1 MKLLHIR
8 LVGWTATFRLPLIYS
23 GTALTAPLPPYSTLL
38 GMIGN
43 MAAREIQP
51 DETRIGFT
59 FQSSGTAL
67 DLETSQRLMM
77 LKSGKLKPQSE
88 TGIIKRQFHI
98 NPILDLY
105 LNNLSFRK
113 YFENARNAP
122 CFGRSQDLAWVTK
135 IKEIEAESCS
145 EGEIRGTLMPFPQDG
160 VSGQILNLPN
170 YFVNNDLGYT
180 RSIGKSSKFV
190 AVRYDNPSFIEAENL
205 VKINGISNDDTIYLR
220 SLG

>member
-51 DETRIGFT
+51 DETRVGFV

-77 LKSGKLKPQSE
+77 SKTGKLKAQND

-98 NPILDLY
+98 NPVLDLY
-105 LNNLSFRK
+105 LDNPNFRE
-113 YFENARNAP
+113 YFENPRNTP

-135 IKEIEAESCS
+135 IQEIEVESS
-145 EGEIRGTLMPFPQDG
+145 PEGEIRGTLVPFPQNG
-160 VSGQILNLPN
+160 ASGQILNLPN
-170 YFVNNDLGYT
+170 YFVNDDLGYT

-190 AVRYDNPSFIEAENL
+190 AVRYENPSFIEAENL
-205 VKINGISNDDTIYLR
+205 FKLIGAKTNEAIYLR
-220 SLG
+220 SLV

>member
-67 DLETSQRLMM
+67 DLETSRRLMM
-77 LKSGKLKPQSE
+77 SKTGKLKAQTD
-88 TGIIKRQFHI
+88 TGIIKREFHI
-98 NPILDLY
+98 NPILNLY
-105 LNNLSFRK
+105 LDNLNFRE

-135 IKEIEAESCS
+135 IEELEAESCYK
-145 EGEIRGTLMPFPQDG
+145 GEIRGTLMPFPQSG

-170 YFVNNDLGYT
+170 YFVN
-180 RSIGKSSKFV
+180 
-190 AVRYDNPSFIEAENL
+190 
-205 VKINGISNDDTIYLR
+205 
-220 SLG
+220 

>member
-1 MKLLHIR
+1 MKLLYIR

-67 DLETSQRLMM
+67 DLETSRRLMM
-77 LKSGKLKPQSE
+77 SKTGKLKAQAD
-88 TGIIKRQFHI
+88 TGIIKREFHI

-105 LNNLSFRK
+105 LDNLSFRK

-122 CFGRSQDLAWVTK
+122 SFGRSQDLAWVTK
-135 IKEIEAESCS
+135 IEEIEAESCS
-145 EGEIRGTLMPFPQDG
+145 EGEIRGTLMPFPQSG

-205 VKINGISNDDTIYLR
+205 VKIKGAINEDAIYLR
-220 SLG
+220 SLE